1 MATITIDGKEVQ
13 IGDNE
18 RLNVIQAADRA
29 GVAIPFYCWHPG
41 LTVVAS
47 CRMCLVETGTKN
59 KDTGEISMLP
69 KLVPACQTPAK
80 DGTVVVTNS
89 DKVRASQ
96 NFVQEGLLLD
106 HPVDCP
112 ICDKAGECW
121 LQDYYFNY
129 GHAQRRAD
137 VRPFTSQRRDL
148 GEHVTLFVDRCVM
161 CSRCVR
167 FTREISGQGELQVIN
182 RGSHAE
188 IDIFPGYPID
198 NKLSGNVNDICPVG
212 ALCSKD
218 FLYQQRVWFLD
229 PHDSVCTRCS
239 TGCSIQLHVAQNHLY
254 RIQPRYNP
262 NVNDWWMC
270 DIGRYEN
277 QHVHAPERLG
287 SIKRRI
293 DTVAGVGPKGRPGGD
308 GRDGSR
314 MEDGGSRIEGR
325 QFEDLLWPEG
335 IRAVHE
341 ALARQAGSA
350 PSRLAFVL
358 SPFLT
363 CEEAYLLA
371 TYAKGFSSDVLL
383 ALGKVPIVGED
394 EKFKSGFTIRAE
406 RCPNRRG
413 VEEILRHFQKE
424 IVGWSALGVRLE
436 AGGLDAAYV
445 TANYPDRWIDDSEA
459 ANFERLKLLVVHDIL
474 PSPLARRAHFI
485 VPGVTFAE
493 KDGSYVNHSGLIQ
506 TSEWGV
512 RPPEGGHSDGQT
524 LSDLLGRR
532 GLFQAGAVLAELA
545 AAVPFFARAAEAVP
559 SEGLSLVSS
568 EQKHPRTTAL
578 GTVTHP
584 SPTFLSTASE
594 LLEVETSG
602 IEK

>member
-1 MATITIDGKEVQ
+1 MATITIDGQDIQ

-18 RLNVIQAADRA
+18 RLNLIQAADRA
-29 GVAIPFYCWHPG
+29 GVAIPYYCWHPG
-41 LTVVAS
+41 LSVVAS

-59 KDTGEISMLP
+59 KDTGEISMMP

-89 DKVRASQ
+89 AKVRANQ
-96 NFVQEGLLLD
+96 NFVQEGILLD

-121 LQDYYFNY
+121 LQDYYFNH
-129 GHAQRRAD
+129 GHQERRAD
-137 VRPFTSQRRDL
+137 VRPFTSKKREL

-167 FTREISGQGELQVIN
+167 FTREVSGEGELQVID

-198 NKLSGNVNDICPVG
+198 NRLSGNVNDICPVG
-212 ALCSKD
+212 ALCSTD
-218 FLYQQRVWFLD
+218 FLYQQRVWFLE
-229 PHDSVCTRCS
+229 PHNSVCTRCS
-239 TGCSIQLHVAQNHLY
+239 TGCSIQMHVHQNHLY

-277 QHVHAPERLG
+277 EFVHAPERLG
-287 SIKRRI
+287 SIKRRSGEKF
-293 DTVAGVGPKGRPGGD
+293 A
-308 GRDGSR
+308 
-314 MEDGGSRIEGR
+314 
-325 QFEDLLWPEG
+325 DLLWPEG
-335 IRAVHE
+335 LKSVHE
-341 ALARQAGSA
+341 SLTGLAQISG

-371 TYAKGFSSDVLL
+371 VYAKTISPDVVL
-383 ALGKVPIVGED
+383 ALGKVPVTGKD

-413 VEEILRHFQKE
+413 VEEILRHFQTSVLE
-424 IVGWSALGVRLE
+424 WEGIVNRI
-436 AGGLDAAYV
+436 AGGDFDGVYL
-445 TANYPDRWIDDSEA
+445 TGNYPDPWIDETEA
-459 ANFERLKLLVVHDIL
+459 AKFERLKLLVVHDIL
-474 PSPLARRAHFI
+474 PSPVARQAHYV

-493 KDGSYVNHSGLIQ
+493 KDGSYVNHAGLIQ
-506 TSEWGV
+506 SGEWGI
-512 RPPEGGHSDGQT
+512 RPVEGAHADGQT
-524 LSDLLGRR
+524 FSDLLGRK
-532 GLFQAGAVLAELA
+532 GLYQAAAVLAELA
-545 AAVPFFARAAEAVP
+545 GVVPFFGRAADGVPEA
-559 SEGLSLVSS
+559 GLDLVAGQ
-568 EQKHPRTTAL
+568 EKHPRTTAL

-584 SPTFLSTASE
+584 LPTFRSIASE
-594 LLEVETSG
+594 MLEVEQP
-602 IEK
+602 

>member
-1 MATITIDGKEVQ
+1 MAIVTVDGVDVE
-13 IGDNE
+13 IGDAE

-29 GVAIPFYCWHPG
+29 GVTIPFYCWHPG

-59 KDTGEISMLP
+59 KETGKIEMMP

-89 DKVRASQ
+89 EKVRANQ
-96 NFVQEGLLLD
+96 RFVQEGLLLD

-112 ICDKAGECW
+112 ICDQAGECW

-129 GHAQRRAD
+129 GEKQRRAD
-137 VRPFTSQRRDL
+137 IRPFTSQRRDL
-148 GEHVTLFVDRCVM
+148 GTHVTLFVDRCVM

-167 FTREISGQGELQVIN
+167 FTREVSGAGELQVIN

-218 FLYQQRVWFLD
+218 FLYTQRAWFLE

-239 TGCSIQLHVAQNHLY
+239 TGCSVQLHVNQNQLY

-277 QHVHAPERLG
+277 EFVHAAERLS
-287 SIKRRI
+287 SIKRR
-293 DTVAGVGPKGRPGGD
+293 VGDRW
-308 GRDGSR
+308 
-314 MEDGGSRIEGR
+314 
-325 QFEDLLWPEG
+325 EDLLWPEG
-335 IRAVHE
+335 TSAVHE
-341 ALARQAGSA
+341 ALVKAAAEHGGKK
-350 PSRLAFVL
+350 LAFVI

-371 TYAKGFSSDVLL
+371 TYAKTISPDVKLV
-383 ALGKVPIVGED
+383 LGKVTSVEND
-394 EKFKSGFTIRAE
+394 EVFKSGFTIRAE

-413 VEEILRHFQKE
+413 VEEILKHLQGEFLD
-424 IVGWSALGVRLE
+424 WSAFKQKVLTGEFL
-436 AGGLDAAYV
+436 AAYV
-445 TANYPDRWIDDSEA
+445 SANYPDEWNDDEEA
-459 ANFERLKLLVVHDIL
+459 TPFEKLRLLIVHDIL
-474 PSPLARRAHFI
+474 PSPVARQAHYV
-485 VPGVTFAE
+485 VPGATFAE
-493 KDGSYVNHSGLIQ
+493 KDGCYVNHAGLIQ
-506 TSEWGV
+506 ATEWAL
-512 RPPEGGHSDGQT
+512 RPPEGSHTDGQT
-524 LSDLLGRR
+524 FSDLLSRR
-532 GLFQAGAVLAELA
+532 GLYSA
-545 AAVPFFARAAEAVP
+545 AAVLKELAVAIPFFARAADGVPEA
-559 SEGLSLVSS
+559 GLNLVTGT
-568 EQKHPRTTAL
+568 EKQPRTTAL

-584 SPTFLSTASE
+584 LPTFRSLASPI
-594 LLEVETSG
+594 LEVET
-602 IEK
+602 